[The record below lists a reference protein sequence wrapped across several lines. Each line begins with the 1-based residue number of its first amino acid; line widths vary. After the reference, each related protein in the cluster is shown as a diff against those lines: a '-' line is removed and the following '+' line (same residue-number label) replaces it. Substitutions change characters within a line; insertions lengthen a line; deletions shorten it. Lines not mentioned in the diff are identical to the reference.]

1 LSTLPLQ
8 KFPAETV
15 SACAQQVVAHMAA
28 AMAGEPCSQ
37 GMQRHVIMATQK
49 LALAQAPDVMRACT
63 LVWMPYV
70 TLFHYTITLLVLSL
84 AALD

>member
-1 LSTLPLQ
+1 
-8 KFPAETV
+8 V

-49 LALAQAPDVMRACT
+49 LALAQAPDVMRACAA
-63 LVWMPYV
+63 VWMPYV
-70 TLFHYTITLLVLSL
+70 TRALFSPCQQTRAQVCLS
-84 AALD
+84 